1 MNDFLTIMQERGF
14 VHQCTD
20 EAGLR
25 AQLMKPS
32 LGYIGFDCTATSFHV
47 GSLLPIMMLK
57 WFQECGHRPIVLMG
71 GGTSM
76 VGDPSGKDE
85 SRRILSVEQIEK
97 NKEKLGSVFRRFL
110 RLRDFGDT
118 SPNAGIV
125 LDNADWLQPLR
136 FISFLRE
143 VGTHFSVNRML
154 AMDSVK
160 GRLERQ
166 QEMSLLEFNYM
177 VLQAFDFVTLNRR
190 LGCVLQMGGSDQW
203 GNIVNGIDLGRRMET
218 GQLFG
223 LTCPLIETAS
233 GDKMGKTAGGAVW
246 LDAEKTSPFDFW
258 QFWRNTDDRDVE
270 RFLKLFTMLR
280 LDAIQQIMAGDIN
293 DAKIKLADRVTRL
306 VHGDLERVFAG
317 FEEDGT
323 PIPHTLR
330 FSIAELGPGATM
342 ANVCVAIGM
351 FPSLSQA
358 RKNGWSKPLVTGE
371 RHELTKKK
379 IVVEIVE

>member
-1 MNDFLTIMQERGF
+1 MQERGF

-25 AQLMKPS
+25 AQLSKPS
-32 LGYIGFDCTATSFHV
+32 VGYIGFDCTAPSLHV
-47 GSLLPIMMLK
+47 GSLLPIMMLH
-57 WFQECGHRPIVLMG
+57 WFQQCGHTPVVLLG

-76 VGDPSGKDE
+76 VGDPSGKDAT
-85 SRRILSVEQIEK
+85 RKILTVEQIEA
-97 NKEKLGSVFRRFL
+97 NKDSLSKVFGRFL
-110 RLRDFGDT
+110 KIRDFTEPTG
-118 SPNAGIV
+118 AWV
-125 LDNADWLQPLR
+125 LDNANWLQHLN

-177 VLQAFDFVTLNRR
+177 VLQAFDFMTLNRR
-190 LGCVLQMGGSDQW
+190 FDCTLQMGGSDQW
-203 GNIVNGIDLGRRMET
+203 GNIINGIDLARRMD
-218 GQLFG
+218 GKQLFG
-223 LTCPLIETAS
+223 LTCPLIQTAS

-246 LDAEKTSPFDFW
+246 LDRERTSPFEFW

-280 LDAIQQIMAGDIN
+280 LDIIEQIMSRDIN
-293 DAKIKLADRVTRL
+293 AAKIMLANQVTTL
-306 VHGDLERVFAG
+306 VHDHVENLFTS
-317 FEEDGT
+317 FEDDGT
-323 PIPHTLR
+323 PIPATRR
-330 FSIAELGPGATM
+330 FSIAELGPGASM
-342 ANVCVAIGM
+342 ATVCVAIGM

-358 RKNGWSKPLVTGE
+358 RKNGWAKPLVAGE
-371 RHELTKKK
+371 RHVLTKKK
-379 IVVEIVE
+379 IVVEIVA